1 MPVSFAVLEY
11 ESEGLKSPCAGGGSH
26 PQNYQQV
33 TSVTRA
39 PSAAAEDRRQTEG
52 NEFASPGR
60 AKTRRGNEGVCP

>member
-26 PQNYQQV
+26 PQKYQQV

-39 PSAAAEDRRQTEG
+39 PSASAEDEDKRRETKLTDPA
-52 NEFASPGR
+52 ASNAAR
-60 AKTRRGNEGVCP
+60 ERRSLD